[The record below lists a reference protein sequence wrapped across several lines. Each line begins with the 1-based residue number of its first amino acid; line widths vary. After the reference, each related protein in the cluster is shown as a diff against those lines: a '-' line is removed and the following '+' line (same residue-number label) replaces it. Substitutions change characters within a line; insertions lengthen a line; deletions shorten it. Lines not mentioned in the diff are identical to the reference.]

1 MRRVSL
7 ARPELDFDSDDPEG
21 FRAGIMRCGPVL
33 GASATGASFYE
44 LAPGQA
50 VCPYHYEHAEEEW
63 VLVLSGTPS
72 LRTPAGIEVLA
83 PLDLAFF
90 PRGRAGAHQLRNVSD
105 RTASVLMFSDVVFPA
120 VTSYPDSGKLGVYT
134 GDAEE
139 DLVVRRSSAVDYY
152 DGETA

>member
-1 MRRVSL
+1 MPRLSL
-7 ARPELDFDSDDPEG
+7 ARPELEFDPADPEG
-21 FRAGIMRCGPVL
+21 FRAGVMRCGPAL
-33 GASATGASFYE
+33 GAGNTGATFYE

-72 LRTPAGIEVLA
+72 VRTPEGIEVLA

-90 PRGRAGAHQLRNVSD
+90 PRGRVGAHQLRNDGD
-105 RTASVLMFSDVVFPA
+105 RPASLLMFSDVVFPA
-120 VTSYPDSGKLGVYT
+120 VTTYPDSGKVGVYT
-134 GDAEE
+134 GDPEE
-139 DLVVRRSSAVDYY
+139 DLIVRRSSAVDYY

>member
-7 ARPELDFDSDDPEG
+7 ARPELDFDADDPEG

-72 LRTPAGIEVLA
+72 VRGPDGVESLT
-83 PLDLAFF
+83 PLDLVFF
-90 PRGRAGAHQLRNVSD
+90 PKGRDGAHQVRNDSD
-105 RTASVLMFSDVVFPA
+105 VPASLLMFSEVVYPA
-120 VTSYPDSGKLGVYT
+120 VTSYPDSGKVGVYT
-134 GDAEE
+134 GDRDE
-139 DLVVRRSSAVDYY
+139 DLIVRRSSAVDYY
-152 DGETA
+152 DGEAV